1 MELSP
6 QWYGNSKRNE
16 NRLDYFI
23 VATKSNKKS
32 PCSYCRGFLKSSAS
46 FE

>member
-16 NRLDYFI
+16 TYQVILLLPLRVI
-23 VATKSNKKS
+23 KKA
-32 PCSYCRGFLKSSAS
+32 PAVTAGAF
-46 FE
+46 